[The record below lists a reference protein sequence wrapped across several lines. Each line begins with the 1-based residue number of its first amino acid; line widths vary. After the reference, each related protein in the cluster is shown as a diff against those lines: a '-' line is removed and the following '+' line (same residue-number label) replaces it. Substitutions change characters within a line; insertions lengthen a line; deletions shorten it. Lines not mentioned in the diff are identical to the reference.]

1 VVTGDRP
8 FWGGQLAHVGIALV
22 AVAIA
27 TSSALAVR
35 GQVAL
40 SPGEAG
46 RAAGYCVRYD
56 GPFTTNE
63 PNRVVE
69 GARVTL
75 LDADCTEA
83 IRSMAPRVN
92 RYPNS
97 PQPVATPD
105 VRTGLFEDVY
115 VTLAGGGAAEVLISV
130 AVFPLMWLLWAGG
143 LVVVAGGVWAL
154 TGRRPRARTAPPE
167 PALRGSVG
175 GG

>member
-1 VVTGDRP
+1 
-8 FWGGQLAHVGIALV
+8 
-22 AVAIA
+22 
-27 TSSALAVR
+27 
-35 GQVAL
+35 
-40 SPGEAG
+40 
-46 RAAGYCVRYD
+46 
-56 GPFTTNE
+56 
-63 PNRVVE
+63 
-69 GARVTL
+69 
-75 LDADCTEA
+75 
-83 IRSMAPRVN
+83 
-92 RYPNS
+92 
-97 PQPVATPD
+97 VATPD